1 MCMQLPVG
9 HLEAALKELV
19 PAVTLKA
26 EAFLESPKCGPLP
39 KQTQAVVR
47 RRAAALREAAAAKED
62 DSSGL
67 KKEGATKPDAA
78 AKS

>member
-1 MCMQLPVG
+1 MG
-9 HLEAALKELV
+9 NLETALKELV

-39 KQTQAVVR
+39 KQTQAVVK
-47 RRAAALREAAAAKED
+47 RRAAALREAAAAKGE
-62 DSSGL
+62 DSSGA
-67 KKEGATKPDAA
+67 KKEGAAKPDAA

>member
-1 MCMQLPVG
+1 MQLPVG
-9 HLEAALKELV
+9 NLEAALKELI

-39 KQTQAVVR
+39 KQTQAVVK

-62 DSSGL
+62 DSSGA
-67 KKEGATKPDAA
+67 KKDGA
-78 AKS
+78 AKPNAPAKS